1 MLHCSDSR
9 GAIPGEVSQAHIV
22 TGAKLYFVE
31 NGGNKGITVALPSQL
46 ALTEARKAA
55 PFRAAQEAIHD

>member
-1 MLHCSDSR
+1 
-9 GAIPGEVSQAHIV
+9 VSQAHIV